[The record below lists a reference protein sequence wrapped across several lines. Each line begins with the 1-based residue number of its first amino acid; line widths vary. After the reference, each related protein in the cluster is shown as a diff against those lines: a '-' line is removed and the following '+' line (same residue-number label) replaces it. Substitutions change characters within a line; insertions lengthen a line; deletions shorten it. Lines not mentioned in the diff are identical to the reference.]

1 MKQRSDEIIVDV
13 ILWNSQMD
21 GIYKCLTKRISDL
34 FGSAMVIVFAFAPVK
49 GNISF

>member
-1 MKQRSDEIIVDV
+1 
-13 ILWNSQMD
+13 MD